1 MNDLL
6 SLDISQL
13 ESILVEL
20 GEKKFAAKQLRSWL
34 CKGVPFEEMTNLS
47 KTLRAKLREN
57 YNEGY
62 ARISQK
68 HTSQDGTVKYL
79 LELTDGSLIECVVM
93 QYHHGHTLCV
103 STQVGCRMGCLFC
116 ASGIEGLIRQL
127 TAGEM
132 LSELIAARDSGEVS
146 NVVLMGSG
154 EPLDNYD
161 NVTAFIRAL
170 QSEFGIGMRHI
181 SLSTCGLVPGIL
193 KLAQEQLSITLCLSL
208 HSAIDGKRK
217 KLMPVAKAYTINE
230 IIEAAKV
237 YFKNTGR
244 RIIIEYTLIRGF
256 NDGQDDIE
264 ALKRVLR
271 GLACH
276 INVIP
281 LNYTPK
287 SSAFRESH
295 DAADHF
301 NPPSKKESYAFAAAL
316 ERNGL
321 SATVRRALG
330 SDIEG
335 ACGQLKR
342 RVSEK

>member
-1 MNDLL
+1 MNNDLL

-13 ESILVEL
+13 EEILIKL
-20 GEKKFAAKQLRSWL
+20 GEKKFAAKQLRAWL

-47 KTLRAKLREN
+47 KTLRIKLRES

-68 HTSQDGTVKYL
+68 HTSKDGTVKYL
-79 LELTDGSLIECVVM
+79 LELTDGNLVECVVM
-93 QYHHGHTLCV
+93 QYHHGNTLCV
-103 STQVGCRMGCLFC
+103 STQVGCRMGCVFC

-132 LSELIAARDSGEVS
+132 LSELIAARESGEIS

-161 NVTAFIRAL
+161 NVTAFIRSL
-170 QSEFGIGMRHI
+170 QAEFGIGMRHI

-193 KLAQEQLSITLCLSL
+193 KLADEQLSFTLCLSL
-208 HSAIDGKRK
+208 HSATDKKRK
-217 KLMPVAKAYTINE
+217 QLMPIAKAYTINE

-237 YFKNTGR
+237 YFKKTGR

-256 NDGQDDIE
+256 NDGQEDLD
-264 ALKRVLR
+264 ALKRILK
-271 GLACH
+271 GLNCH

-281 LNYTPK
+281 LN
-287 SSAFRESH
+287 H
-295 DAADHF
+295 AAGEF
-301 NPPSKKESYAFAAAL
+301 LPPSKTESYAFAAAL
-316 ERNGL
+316 ERIGL
-321 SATVRRALG
+321 STTVRRALG
-330 SDIEG
+330 SDIQG

-342 RVSEK
+342 RVREE